1 MKWQTL
7 LKECINNVDDS
18 ITERKKN
25 KKHRKKHRKNI
36 DYMITNFLNEDSRKT
51 KQNRE
56 KCVELLGGDDSAMT
70 EECAELLLRSRRS
83 SFDDEVDMEEEV
95 KHTRR
100 RLRSGNIEVLKT
112 DMLPDFQESK
122 TRLRRRHD
130 KDMLMAAH
138 RPTNNFCQQKPL
150 YISFEA
156 LKWGSWI
163 IAPRGVNANFCE
175 GTCPFPLTSTLTGSN
190 HAVLQSVSNYYH
202 PDKVKPPCCVPQKLK
217 RMSILYHQSETVVTM
232 MNYNDMLVETC
243 GCR

>member
-1 MKWQTL
+1 MISL
-7 LKECINNVDDS
+7 FL
-18 ITERKKN
+18 ERKKN

-36 DYMITNFLNEDSRKT
+36 DYMIENFLNEDSRNAQT
-51 KQNRE
+51 NRQR
-56 KCVELLGGDDSAMT
+56 CIELLGGDNSQTT
-70 EECAELLLRSRRS
+70 EECTELLLRNRRSIIDDEIDIEEEIEQSRSRRKRYS
-83 SFDDEVDMEEEV
+83 NSND
-95 KHTRR
+95 
-100 RLRSGNIEVLKT
+100 VLNT
-112 DMLPDFQESK
+112 EMLPDFKESK

-130 KDMLMAAH
+130 RDMLAN
-138 RPTNNFCQQKPL
+138 RRRNNFCQQRPL

-156 LKWGSWI
+156 LKWGNWI

-217 RMSILYHQSETVVTM
+217 RMSILYHQTETVVTM

>member
-1 MKWQTL
+1 MFSL
-7 LKECINNVDDS
+7 LFIEK
-18 ITERKKN
+18 RKN

-36 DYMITNFLNEDSRKT
+36 DYMINNFLNEDSRKA
-51 KQNRE
+51 QANRQL
-56 KCVELLGGDDSAMT
+56 CVDLLGEDNSQTT
-70 EECAELLLRSRRS
+70 EDCTELLLRRRRS
-83 SFDDEVDMEEEV
+83 IIDEEVDLEDDIQEV
-95 KHTRR
+95 RSRSKRR
-100 RLRSGNIEVLKT
+100 TNRNVINT

-130 KDMLMAAH
+130 KDMLINAN
-138 RPTNNFCQQKPL
+138 RRRNDFCQQRPL

-156 LKWGSWI
+156 LKWENWI

-175 GTCPFPLTSTLTGSN
+175 GKCPFPLTSSLTGSN

-217 RMSILYHQSETVVTM
+217 RMSILYHQTETVVTM
-232 MNYNDMLVETC
+232 MNYDDMLVESC